1 MLESIFKEL
10 DRTIKGKKIIEQ
22 FVKSVDE
29 IKIPGIG
36 ISLKNKPDFVS
47 GVKNNFS
54 GFLFNLTNS
63 LSDYN

>member
-10 DRTIKGKKIIEQ
+10 DRTIKGKKIIEE

-29 IKIPGIG
+29 IKIQGIG